1 MTTATIVLLLG
12 AVTTTADAE
21 RDAAVA
27 LAKKQLSAAL
37 SVSVDSIELDKAEAV
52 DWPDASLGCPEKGMM
67 YAQMLTPGYRVSLKS
82 AGKPHTV
89 HVGAGRAVVCGARK
103 AGASPPPARK

>member
-1 MTTATIVLLLG
+1 MA
-12 AVTTTADAE
+12 AAADAD

-27 LAKKQLSAAL
+27 LAKKQLSAKLEVAA
-37 SVSVDSIELDKAEAV
+37 DSLELDKAEAV

-67 YAQMLTPGYRVSLKS
+67 YAQMLTPGHKVSLKS
-82 AGKPHTV
+82 GGKTYAV
-89 HVGAGRAVVCGARK
+89 HVGGGRAVVCDGSRR